1 MALTVVDSGVLIALL
16 DENDPHHP
24 SSKKTLIGLQNTNAA
39 LAISTVS
46 LTEIL
51 VYPMRRGAKAVRKVF
66 SALDRLSIIFL
77 DITPRVAESAARLRA
92 KNSQLRTP
100 DALVIVTAQSFGATA
115 LLTTDA
121 KLTRLTSRSL
131 KIKSV

>member
-1 MALTVVDSGVLIALL
+1 VALTVVDSGVLIALL

-24 SSKKTLIGLQNTNAA
+24 SSKRTLIHLQNKNAT
-39 LAISTVS
+39 LAVSTVS

-51 VYPMRRGAKAVRKVF
+51 VYPMRRGAEAVRKVF

-100 DALVIVTAQSFGATA
+100 DALVIATAQSFKATA
-115 LLTTDA
+115 LLTTDT